1 MEKYNLDSATPYI
14 EKLLDRIEVLE
25 NALKEINSISSTGR
39 LAEKD
44 NTYAFYLQI
53 NEIAIKAL
61 WPV

>member
-25 NALKEINSISSTGR
+25 NALKEINKIPPTEYKIHDVTVY
-39 LAEKD
+39 EKII
-44 NTYAFYLQI
+44 QI
-53 NEIAIKAL
+53 TTKAL